1 MSLVAPLSCIF
12 KDITATVPY
21 LKFRH
26 KDCHSIFASDRS
38 NISSVT
44 VVGTFLLATPP
55 THEYTSWVSMLGN
68 TSIQFRVKACDSVY
82 LALSELTGHTES
94 LTYEIALGVG
104 NDSEI
109 RDAVNG
115 KAKAKVFHP
124 VLDCS
129 EMKPFWITW
138 LKGVIQVGR
147 GATVGQNKL
156 LIWQPRNPHQINAVS
171 MATGGRGVRAWEFYT
186 PVGK

>member
-1 MSLVAPLSCIF
+1 M
-12 KDITATVPY
+12 
-21 LKFRH
+21 
-26 KDCHSIFASDRS
+26 
-38 NISSVT
+38 
-44 VVGTFLLATPP
+44 LATSP

-82 LALSELTGHTES
+82 LALSELKGHTES

-104 NDSEI
+104 NASEI
-109 RDAVNG
+109 RDAVKG

-171 MATGGRGVRAWEFYT
+171 MATGGRGMGAWEFYT